1 MTLWSYIRSTDISY
15 LRITTMTLNE
25 YLSLCLFSQIVGVLK
40 AKHLEPTTE
49 NVVNCYDNNFFYTPR
64 IYCKDGFNISIQIN
78 NGNYCSSE
86 NGYREFGL
94 KWEGVEWG
102 YPSKLLRNSKRYCH
116 ETPGTTQ
123 TVGIDVP
130 IDVMDELLVS
140 HGGIDVTRSI
150 EQFIEQYNKHS

>member
-1 MTLWSYIRSTDISY
+1 MK
-15 LRITTMTLNE
+15 LNE
-25 YLSLCLFSQIVGVLK
+25 YLSLCLFSQIMGVLK
-40 AKHLEPTTE
+40 IQHLQLTTK
-49 NVVNCYDNNFFYTPR
+49 NVVNCYDNNLFYTPR
-64 IYCKDGFNISIQIN
+64 IYCKDGFNISIQIH

-86 NGYREFGL
+86 NGYRQFGL
-94 KWEGVEWG
+94 KWQGVEWG

-123 TVGIDVP
+123 TVGVNVP
-130 IDVMDELLVS
+130 IEVMDELLVS